1 MIDIENITKEELVE
15 LLEDAGINPQ
25 NLDTTRYIGW
35 SVDDVKS
42 EDIRPDLDDDEAL
55 NVLNCVI
62 DKHDATI
69 GVTWTTLAYFANGM
83 YPPPEV

>member
-1 MIDIENITKEELVE
+1 MVDIKNITKEELVK
-15 LLEDAGINPQ
+15 LLENAGINPK
-25 NLDTTRYIGW
+25 NLDMTRYIGW

-62 DKHDATI
+62 NKHDATI
-69 GVTWTTLAYFANGM
+69 GVTWATLIYVANSM
-83 YPPPEV
+83 YPIKTT